1 MAKLFSFLLTVIFI
15 TVTFNT
21 AYSKILF
28 QEMTTT
34 GTGMS
39 LEEAIDNA
47 LADAITMVNGK
58 NVYTRTVIKVLGGES
73 MDDTAS
79 KSQELQNFL
88 SSKLSEIKHAI
99 QDSPDEKQKS
109 VDINISKEEMKEKQ
123 YSQQYVKDIVNEV
136 KGGIKSYVI
145 LNKRIDPNGWHHVQL
160 KSQVAKF
167 EIPKQA
173 SRTRIAIVPFR
184 FYEEKTASSSVIDAL
199 KSLGSTVQDDKTKV
213 LKSLDERFK
222 LSNNDQKRLLR
233 LINQGLTNY
242 LTQTKKFT
250 VLDREY
256 IKEIADEKLSITEGR
271 APAVEMAKLG
281 NEVSGDYIFVG
292 AVEDFTVKKKII
304 KIQSSGKEFERIQ
317 ASFYVSYRLLDVAT
331 KQVQNANNFKITS
344 TFKTMDPIEIITEL
358 VDKGVKIIGEEILFS
373 VYPVVV
379 EQYSMERL
387 ILGQGGNQFK
397 KGDSYELYEKGEKI
411 IDSYTKESLGN
422 VENYLGKVEITKV
435 NANFSKAK
443 FIEGQFDM
451 SVGFIP
457 GQYIV
462 RPIKF
467 DEDLFKKEQFKKMK
481 KKIEKARIERQKL
494 MDAKNLQREK
504 DKAERLKK
512 REEKKKQRQSDIDDL
527 F

>member
-1 MAKLFSFLLTVIFI
+1 MPRLFYSIVVVLLTIA
-15 TVTFNT
+15 TFNT
-21 AYSKILF
+21 AYSKISF

-58 NVYTRTVIKVLGGES
+58 NIYTRTVIKVLGGDSIKDE
-73 MDDTAS
+73 AS
-79 KSQELQNFL
+79 RSEELQNFL
-88 SSKLSEIKHAI
+88 SLKLAEIKQAI
-99 QDSPDEKQKS
+99 QDSPDDKKKS
-109 VDINISKEEMKEKQ
+109 VDINISKEDMTEKQ
-123 YSQQYVKDIVNEV
+123 YSQEYVKDIINEV
-136 KGGIKSYVI
+136 RGGIKSYEI

-167 EIPKQA
+167 SIPQQA

-184 FYEEKTASSSVIDAL
+184 FYEEKTASSSIIDTL
-199 KSLGSTVQDDKTKV
+199 KSLGSSAQDDKTKI
-213 LKSLDERFK
+213 LKSSDERFK
-222 LSNNDQKRLLR
+222 LSSNDQQRLLR

-256 IKEIADEKLSITEGR
+256 IKEIADEKLNITEGR
-271 APAVEMAKLG
+271 APAIEMAKLG

-292 AVEDFTVKKKII
+292 AVEDFTVKKKIT
-304 KIQSSGKEFERIQ
+304 KIQSSGEEFERIQ
-317 ASFYVSYRLLDVAT
+317 ATFYVSYRLLDVAT

-344 TFKTMDPIEIITEL
+344 MFKTTDPIEIITQL
-358 VDKGVKIIGEEILFS
+358 VDKGIKVIGEEILFS

-379 EQYSMERL
+379 EQYSMDRL

-397 KGDSYELYEKGEKI
+397 KGDAYELYEKGEKI
-411 IDSYTKESLGN
+411 IDSYTKEPLGN
-422 VENYLGKVEITKV
+422 IENYLGKVEITKV

-443 FIEGQFDM
+443 FVEGQFDM

-467 DEDLFKKEQFKKMK
+467 DEDAFKKEQFKKMK

-512 REEKKKQRQSDIDDL
+512 REEKKRKAQSDMDEL

>member
-1 MAKLFSFLLTVIFI
+1 MARLYPLIVAILIIST
-15 TVTFNT
+15 TFTN
-21 AYSKILF
+21 AYSKIVF

-58 NVYTRTVIKVLGGES
+58 NVYTRTVIKILGGEAMNDS
-73 MDDTAS
+73 PS
-79 KSQELQNFL
+79 KAEELQNFL
-88 SSKLSEIKHAI
+88 SSKLSEIKQAI
-99 QDSPDEKQKS
+99 QDNPNQKQQS
-109 VDINISKEEMKEKQ
+109 VDVNISKEDMKEKQ

-136 KGGIKSYVI
+136 KGGVKSYEI
-145 LNKRIDPNGWHHVQL
+145 LKKRVDSNGWHHVQL
-160 KSQVAKF
+160 KSQIAKF
-167 EIPKQA
+167 DIPKQA

-184 FYEEKTASSSVIDAL
+184 FYEEKTTSSSLLDSL
-199 KSLGSTVQDDKTKV
+199 KTLGSTGQDDNTKV
-213 LKSLDERFK
+213 LKSSDERFK
-222 LSNNDQKRLLR
+222 LSSDDQKRLLR
-233 LINQGLTNY
+233 LISQGLANY
-242 LTQTKKFT
+242 LTQTRKFT

-256 IKEIADEKLSITEGR
+256 IDEIADEKLNITEGR
-271 APAVEMAKLG
+271 APVVEMAKLG

-292 AVEDFTVKKKII
+292 AVEDFTVKKKIT
-304 KIQSSGKEFERIQ
+304 KIQSSGKELERIQ
-317 ASFYVSYRLLDVAT
+317 ATFYVSYRLLDVAT
-331 KQVQNANNFKITS
+331 KQIQNANSYKITS
-344 TFKTMDPIEIITEL
+344 IFKNTDPIEIITGL
-358 VDKGVKIIGEEILFS
+358 VDKGVKVIGEEILFS

-379 EQYSMERL
+379 EQYSMDRL

-411 IDSYTKESLGN
+411 IDSYTNESLGN
-422 VENYLGKVEITKV
+422 IENYLGKVEITKV

-462 RPIKF
+462 RPVKY
-467 DEDLFKKEQFKKMK
+467 DEEALKKEQFKKMK
-481 KKIEKARIERQKL
+481 EKIEKARVERQKL
-494 MDAKNLQREK
+494 MDEKNRQREI
-504 DKAERLKK
+504 DKAERQKK
-512 REEKKKQRQSDIDDL
+512 RDEMKKQRESDIDDM